1 MFSLNQAPHSTRIF
15 LVVFATS
22 LSVALIN
29 GYPLLF
35 PDSYGYL
42 GFDPLVA
49 SASLRQVTLELLARP
64 LYPLLGVW
72 SVVTIQAAVLSYL
85 ISLVSIQYLT
95 RIKAF
100 EWAVLMIISQLP
112 FYVAF
117 VMADIWLVILVLAF
131 LSLLKQFRWPPFF
144 ILAFAI
150 TAHGSHFY
158 IFIASAMVALAMFAD
173 RIYIVKVSLAAV
185 LLASIFT
192 GFANGLLGHD
202 KNNELS
208 WTLVS
213 SKFLVQIPA
222 AIDQKCIED
231 ADFLMCPYRE
241 NIRTGATS
249 WCEDL
254 PDCYVWKKQSFFHDI
269 DRGELKAASRELF
282 IYTLLNMPGAFIKA
296 TLADLLRF
304 QRFQCSGDLGPL
316 ALAEPGIETALT
328 GAPLH
333 PNGVMISNPAYER
346 SLQAAN
352 VWSSPQVCGTLVSL
366 KILTYIIG
374 AIGLALLFFF
384 GSRTAARTALFCVVA
399 LLINDLIFAALS
411 GSYLRYH
418 DRGLFLLM
426 IPALLAINEFRARR
440 ERL

>member
-1 MFSLNQAPHSTRIF
+1 
-15 LVVFATS
+15 
-22 LSVALIN
+22 
-29 GYPLLF
+29 
-35 PDSYGYL
+35 
-42 GFDPLVA
+42 
-49 SASLRQVTLELLARP
+49 
-64 LYPLLGVW
+64 
-72 SVVTIQAAVLSYL
+72 
-85 ISLVSIQYLT
+85 
-95 RIKAF
+95 
-100 EWAVLMIISQLP
+100 MIISQLP
-112 FYVAF
+112 LYVAF

-192 GFANGLLGHD
+192 GFANGLLNHD
-202 KNNELS
+202 KDNELS
-208 WTLVS
+208 WTLVG
-213 SKFLVQIPA
+213 SKVLIQIPG

-241 NIRTGATS
+241 NIRAGATS

-282 IYTLLNMPGAFIKA
+282 IFTLLNMPGAFIKA

-304 QRFQCSGDLGPL
+304 QRFQCNGDDLGPL
-316 ALAEPGIETALT
+316 ALAEPGIEPALS

-352 VWSSPQVCGTLVSL
+352 LWGSPQVCGTLASL

-374 AIGLALLFFF
+374 ATGLILLFFF
-384 GSRTAARTALFCVVA
+384 GSRTATKTALFCVVV

-426 IPALLAINEFRARR
+426 IPAILAINEFRARR
-440 ERL
+440 E

>member
-1 MFSLNQAPHSTRIF
+1 VFSLHRTSHSTRIF
-15 LVVFATS
+15 LVAFVTS

-42 GFDPLVA
+42 GFDPRVA
-49 SASLRQVTLELLARP
+49 SASLRQVTLEFITRP

-72 SVVTIQAAVLSYL
+72 SVVAIQAAILSYL
-85 ISLVSIQYLT
+85 ISLFSSKYLT

-100 EWAVLMIISQLP
+100 DWAALMIISQLP

-117 VMADIWLVILVLAF
+117 VMADIWLVISVLAF
-131 LSLLKQFRWPPFF
+131 LSLLKEFRWPPFL

-150 TAHGSHFY
+150 TVHGSHFY
-158 IFIASAMVALAMFAD
+158 IFITSAMLALVMFTGRAH
-173 RIYIVKVSLAAV
+173 IIKVSLAAM

-192 GFANGLLGHD
+192 GFVNGLLGHD
-202 KNNELS
+202 KNKELS
-208 WTLVS
+208 WTLVG
-213 SKFLVQIPA
+213 SKILVQIPN
-222 AIDQKCIED
+222 AIERKCIED
-231 ADFLMCPYRE
+231 ADFLLCPYRD
-241 NIRTGATS
+241 NIQAGAS
-249 WCEDL
+249 DWCEDL

-269 DRGELKAASRELF
+269 DRTELKAASRELF
-282 IYTLLNMPGAFIKA
+282 AFTLLNMPGAFIEA
-296 TLADLLRF
+296 TLVDSLRF

-316 ALAEPGIETALT
+316 ALAEAGIEPTLS

-352 VWSSPQVCGTLVSL
+352 VWGRQQVCGTLANL
-366 KILTYIIG
+366 KLLTYIIG
-374 AIGLALLFFF
+374 TIGLALLFFF
-384 GSRTAARTALFCVVA
+384 GSQTAAKTALFCVVV
-399 LLINDLIFAALS
+399 LLINDLFFAALS
-411 GSYLRYH
+411 GAYLRYH

-426 IPALLAINEFRARR
+426 IPAILAINEFRARR